1 MLGDCGKST
10 ALRALP
16 STPMEDKGSENGG
29 TEVEGVEHKVMG
41 GYDAGCL

>member
-1 MLGDCGKST
+1 MP
-10 ALRALP
+10 R
-16 STPMEDKGSENGG
+16 EDKGSENGG